1 MEISR
6 QQMISGLTKYARM
19 EMLPHISDKS
29 FAILMATGI
38 AMIDNKPDIVGNI
51 LKNEMV
57 SAFIEERDG
66 MYNVDALKKALVE
79 TINTYGDFRLKIP
92 GIKFLSPEEKELTFS
107 AQDINVIYDY
117 MTGAR

>member
-1 MEISR
+1 
-6 QQMISGLTKYARM
+6 
-19 EMLPHISDKS
+19 
-29 FAILMATGI
+29 
-38 AMIDNKPDIVGNI
+38 
-51 LKNEMV
+51 
-57 SAFIEERDG
+57 